1 MYKDMCPSLWYHIED
16 FHCPKSLCAPLFI
29 PPHPSLIFFTV
40 SIVLPSPECHIVG
53 IIQYVAFSD
62 WLLSLNNSPLRLL
75 HVFSWLDS
83 LFLLSAKYYSI
94 VWMHCSLIIH
104 SPTEGHLGC
113 FQVLAITK
121 KLAINICVQI
131 FVWTWV
137 VSSIG

>member
-1 MYKDMCPSLWYHIED
+1 MGLDKCIMSCICYSIQSIFTALNILFSLPIHP
-16 FHCPKSLCAPLFI
+16 FSPQSLA
-29 PPHPSLIFFTV
+29 V
-40 SIVLPSPECHIVG
+40 CHIVG